1 MSHESTLSRSTQRD
15 LKSIRQGWEES
26 RQNLEDREIELVAA
40 LESAPYQHFQEGLQ
54 ALMGWLEKVG
64 IVLKSQEFF
73 VTELE
78 QLESQL
84 DEFKVFFLVFT
95 FARTSL

>member
-26 RQNLEDREIELVAA
+26 RQNLEDREIELAAA
-40 LESAPYQHFQEGLQ
+40 LENAPYQHFQEGLQ
-54 ALMGWLEKVG
+54 ALMGWLEKVNA
-64 IVLKSQEFF
+64 VLKSQEFF
-73 VTELE
+73 VTELD

-84 DEFKVFFLVFT
+84 DEFKVM
-95 FARTSL
+95 